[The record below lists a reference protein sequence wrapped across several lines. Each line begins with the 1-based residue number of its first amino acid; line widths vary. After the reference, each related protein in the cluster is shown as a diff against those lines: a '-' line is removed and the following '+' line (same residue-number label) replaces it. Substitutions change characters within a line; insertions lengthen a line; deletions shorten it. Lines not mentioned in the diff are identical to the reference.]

1 MEVGGFGAEST
12 LVHSPGAHY
21 HSQATNN
28 SQNMSSSSSS
38 SGDSEV
44 SDMVVENS
52 SRFEALS
59 KQRKKSGGSDYR
71 PQSASNSMSES
82 ESESVSN
89 SGSYSEQSTPL
100 SQKKVSSGVR
110 LSDEDSGA
118 TSSRSVSMT
127 PVPRNRLKNSPVVRK
142 SPLNV
147 SHRSAPSEVTA
158 MRGYRYS
165 MLPSRSAATNVSYS
179 RYLEEEESDSDY
191 AGFGNRKRGRK
202 QASSD
207 SEFEVGGRGEESAS
221 EELSISEED
230 FSEDE
235 YRPPKRKARGGR
247 QKVCAVEG
255 RGMEEKGKDGR
266 REGGIGGGGRE
277 RWRKGTGGIGGRET
291 GGRRRRGRKE
301 EGRGNRR
308 REREEEEE

>member
-1 MEVGGFGAEST
+1 MEVGFGAESEST

-28 SQNMSSSSSS
+28 KNMSSSSSS
-38 SGDSEV
+38 SGESEV
-44 SDMVVENS
+44 SDMVVDDA
-52 SRFEALS
+52 SRFEDLS
-59 KQRKKSGGSDYR
+59 KQRKKSGGSDYH
-71 PQSASNSMSES
+71 PKSASNSMSES

-100 SQKKVSSGVR
+100 YQKKVSSSVR
-110 LSDEDSGA
+110 LSDEDSEA

-127 PVPRNRLKNSPVVRK
+127 PNRLKNSPVVRK

-147 SHRSAPSEVTA
+147 SRRFAPNEVTA

-165 MLPSRSAATNVSYS
+165 MLPSRSAATNISYS

-191 AGFGNRKRGRK
+191 AGFGNRKRGKK
-202 QASSD
+202 QHSSD

-221 EELSISEED
+221 EELSNSED

-247 QKVCAVEG
+247 QKVCTA
-255 RGMEEKGKDGR
+255 GMGGEMERKRRRDGR
-266 REGGIGGGGRE
+266 RKEKREGWREKGEGWEEDGKREGRE
-277 RWRKGTGGIGGRET
+277 GEKGI
-291 GGRRRRGRKE
+291 KSV
-301 EGRGNRR
+301 
-308 REREEEEE
+308 